1 MGVLNRARAFTLVE
15 VICVI
20 TIVAILTAITFP
32 VMQQSMRG
40 AKRVHAISNLKQLW
54 IAFELY
60 RQENEGEHLPGP
72 NPYSQVGV
80 SVAPKDLFPQ
90 CGGRH
95 QCYLKYVKSPCSPH
109 PHDVT
114 PYMVHSIGGIGEGY
128 EDPFSIHKPD
138 LRDTLRIYG
147 ESHPAFIDLSCSD
160 VSEKYLEPDSRKL
173 GLSVLFNGTLVI
185 RRGRGNA
192 MQVSW
197 WVSNP
202 GE

>member
-1 MGVLNRARAFTLVE
+1 MKSKAFTVVE
-15 VICVI
+15 VISVT
-20 TIVAILTAITFP
+20 TIVAILTAVTFP
-32 VMQQSMRG
+32 LIQQSMRS

-54 IAFELY
+54 VAFELY
-60 RQENEGEHLPGP
+60 RQENEGEPLAGP
-72 NPYSQVGV
+72 NPYSAVGV
-80 SVAPKDLFPQ
+80 SVSPRDLFPA
-90 CGGRH
+90 CGNDWK
-95 QCYLKYVKSPCSPH
+95 CYSRPIKSPCSPH
-109 PHDVT
+109 PYDVT

-128 EDPFSIHKPD
+128 EDPSAIHKPD

-197 WVSNP
+197 WVPNP